1 MEGDNRR
8 MLEDAFFD
16 PVEYLLDFGIAEP
29 CRFELKPDIVEKA
42 RYGELNEPDIEVVRP
57 LLELVRRGYINRG
70 NTGYVDHSVAEF
82 DSLRRALQAVC
93 LRLGYD
99 LELPFRNL
107 DSFHLYM
114 VDQYGSDAEE
124 TRRRAITEI
133 FDPLEEFVE
142 TLENST
148 MEGILVEGSSPL
160 DPGLWTQVDEEI
172 RALRDKF
179 SSARTAS
186 DFSDIGNRAV
196 RIVETLSDLLF
207 DPEKHLR
214 EGEDPTAYSKAKTKN
229 RLDRIIENEL
239 PGAQNEALRS
249 FAKSCVTL
257 AHRVKHSSTPT
268 KRDAGSAADGV
279 IILASTLQRIIEE
292 SDGHA
297 S

>member
-1 MEGDNRR
+1 MFPYEFYDLYQCQEERCYT
-8 MLEDAFFD
+8 LCHDVVD
-16 PVEYLLDFGIAEP
+16 
-29 CRFELKPDIVEKA
+29 KA
-42 RYGELNEPDIEVVRP
+42 RSGELVESDLEIVRP
-57 LLELVRRGYINRG
+57 LLELVRLGYINEG
-70 NTGYVDHSVAEF
+70 DTGYDTHSAAEF
-82 DSLRRALQAVC
+82 DRLCRALKAVC
-93 LRLGYD
+93 RRLGYD
-99 LELPFRNL
+99 LKLPFRNL
-107 DSFHLYM
+107 DSFHFYM
-114 VDQYGSDAEE
+114 VDQCGSDDGES
-124 TRRRAITEI
+124 RRRVITEI

-148 MEGILVEGSSPL
+148 MEGILVEGTSPL
-160 DPGLWTQVDEEI
+160 DRGPWTQVDEEI

-257 AHRVKHSSTPT
+257 AHRVKHSFTPT
-268 KRDAGSAADGV
+268 RRDAGLAADGV
-279 IILASTLQRIIEE
+279 IILATTLQRIIEE

>member
-1 MEGDNRR
+1 MSENVFYEV
-8 MLEDAFFD
+8 LE
-16 PVEYLLDFGIAEP
+16 ERLDCGIWYP
-29 CRFELKPDIVEKA
+29 YRYGFKPDAVEKA
-42 RYGELNEPDIEVVRP
+42 RYGKLDEPDLKVVRQ

-70 NTGYVDHSVAEF
+70 DTDYEIHSAAEF
-82 DSLRRALQAVC
+82 DSLHRALRAVC
-93 LRLGYD
+93 RRLGYD
-99 LELPFRNL
+99 LKLPFRHL
-107 DSFHLYM
+107 DSFHFYM
-114 VDQYGSDAEE
+114 VDQYGSDDGEA
-124 TRRRAITEI
+124 RRRVITEI
-133 FDPLEEFVE
+133 FDPLEEFIE

-148 MEGILVEGSSPL
+148 MEGILVEGTSPL
-160 DPGLWTQVDEEI
+160 DPGPWTQVDEEI

-186 DFSDIGNRAV
+186 DLSDIGNRTV